1 MWLNLLKTW
10 MVEIPILWLFLRS
23 QDRVPVIVGL
33 GILINTSTWTFLT
46 YYYSLFGGNI
56 YFLECLVAIAESLWI
71 RSLWNVSWSKSLL
84 IGFLAN
90 TLSFGLGWWGLI

>member
-1 MWLNLLKTW
+1 

-23 QDRVPVIVGL
+23 QDRFLVIVGL

-56 YFLECLVAIAESLWI
+56 YFLECLVAIVESLWI
-71 RSLWNVSWSKSLL
+71 RSLWNVSWSKSFR

-90 TLSFGLGWWGLI
+90 ASSFGLGWWGLI

>member
-23 QDRVPVIVGL
+23 QDRFPVIVGL

-46 YYYSLFGGNI
+46 YYYSIFGGNI
-56 YFLECLVAIAESLWI
+56 YFLECLVAITESLWI

-84 IGFLAN
+84 IGFLTNA
-90 TLSFGLGWWGLI
+90 LSFGLGWWGLI